1 MISENCSIEEF
12 VETVKDKAPWEVIA
26 LAVEE
31 ATQADRMIHR
41 TGLRSELVFFCG
53 RRYSSHLKRLIAL
66 LRYTVKPRRLNDEVY
81 HLYAAHW
88 GNA

>member
-53 RRYSSHLKRLIAL
+53 
-66 LRYTVKPRRLNDEVY
+66 
-81 HLYAAHW
+81 
-88 GNA
+88 